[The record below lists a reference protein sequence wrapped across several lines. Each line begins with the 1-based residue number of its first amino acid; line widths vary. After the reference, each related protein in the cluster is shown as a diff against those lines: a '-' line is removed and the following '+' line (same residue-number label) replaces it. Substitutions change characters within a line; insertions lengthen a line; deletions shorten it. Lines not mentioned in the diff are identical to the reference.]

1 MDRRGIILIAV
12 GCAALLV
19 WACQSTKKAQIP
31 EANRPLYERAYKSI
45 VSDSVGWGMLQGDTI
60 SVNNRASVSKRI
72 KCPVF
77 QSFVGDIQYTF
88 LDSIADRSVEDVEY
102 LVGLDKKI
110 SENTNCGNTK
120 RCGGVVDWMNWRSQE
135 GQKYRVY
142 FSSIQDEL
150 LYAELVR
157 VGNGE
162 GCYKDVARYTEAI
175 SFVFYFE
182 GNQIQRKWRSGVIS
196 ID

>member
-1 MDRRGIILIAV
+1 MERRGKILIAV

-31 EANRPLYERAYKSI
+31 EANRPLYEKAYKSI
-45 VSDSVGWGMLQGDTI
+45 VSDSAGWRMLQGDTI

-72 KCPVF
+72 KCSIF
-77 QSFVGDIQYTF
+77 QSFVGDIPSTF
-88 LDSIADRSVEDVEY
+88 LDSIAGRSVGDVKY

-110 SENTNCGNTK
+110 SDKIKCGNTK
-120 RCGGVVDWMNWRSQE
+120 RCGGVVDWMNWRS
-135 GQKYRVY
+135 GRQKYRVY
-142 FSSIQDEL
+142 FSSIQDGL

-157 VGNGE
+157 VGNGD
-162 GCYKDVARYTEAI
+162 GCYKDVARYTEAV

-182 GNQIQRKWRSGVIS
+182 ENQIQRKWRSGVIS